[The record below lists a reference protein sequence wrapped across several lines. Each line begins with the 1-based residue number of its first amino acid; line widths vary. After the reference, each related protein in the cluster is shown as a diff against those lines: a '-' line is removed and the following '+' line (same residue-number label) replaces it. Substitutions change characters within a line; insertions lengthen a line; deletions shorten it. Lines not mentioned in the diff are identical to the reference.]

1 MIVLDTSALVELLL
15 ALPLSRQVEE
25 RLDDIQWQV
34 AAPQLQAVEV
44 LQVLRRR
51 VSAGVTTA
59 PEAERAREL
68 LRDLGIRQF
77 EHDLLIERIWQLREN
92 LTAYDAS
99 YVALAELLN
108 ADLVTTDAR
117 LAHAPGNDARVVRL
131 N

>member
-1 MIVLDTSALVELLL
+1 MCIRD
-15 ALPLSRQVEE
+15 R
-25 RLDDIQWQV
+25 
-34 AAPQLQAVEV
+34 LQAVEV

-51 VSAGVTTA
+51 VSAGVTTVA
-59 PEAERAREL
+59 EAERAREL

-108 ADLVTTDAR
+108 VELVTTDAR
-117 LAHAPGNDARVVRL
+117 LAHSPGNDAHVVL
-131 N
+131 LS

>member
-25 RLDDIQWQV
+25 RLDRADWQV

-51 VSAGVTTA
+51 VSAGITTLA
-59 PEAERAREL
+59 EADRAREL
-68 LRDLGIRQF
+68 VRDLGIRPF
-77 EHDLLIERIWQLREN
+77 EHDLLVERIWQLCEN

-99 YVALAELLN
+99 YVALAELLGVE
-108 ADLVTTDAR
+108 LVTTDAR
-117 LAHAPGNDARVVRL
+117 LAHAPGNDARVVL
-131 N
+131 LS

>member
-25 RLDDIQWQV
+25 RLDHAQWQA
-34 AAPQLQAVEV
+34 AAPQLQAVDV

-51 VSAGVTTA
+51 VRAGVTTVA
-59 PEAERAREL
+59 EAERAREL
-68 LRDLGIRQF
+68 LRDLGVRQF

-99 YVALAELLN
+99 YVALAELLS

-117 LAHAPGNDARVVRL
+117 LAHAPGNDAHVVL
-131 N
+131 LD